1 MPTLDPMTFNE
12 EYFNQDYKLQAIW
25 LGLIWWF
32 LSLIPSII
40 FAAWSPG
47 YVWNGSYYYWGLTN
61 GEWHAWHVMR
71 YGFGTS
77 FGALSIF
84 WLIAYIK
91 QGKNRILQKIY
102 YRAIAWVI
110 PLSWV
115 FALWIF
121 IAFLV
126 GGSQYGGNMGRDVGM
141 AFGFWI
147 IVAGMEA
154 LAWFVAPRATKFY
167 KWQEQDWWN
176 YNTDDVP
183 KTWPS
188 QLGDFVDY

>member
-1 MPTLDPMTFNE
+1 MPTLDPVAFNPD
-12 EYFNQDYKLQAIW
+12 YFNQDYKMQAIW

-32 LSLIPSII
+32 LSLIPTII
-40 FAAWSPG
+40 FRAWQPG
-47 YVWNGSYYYWGLTN
+47 YGWNGSYYYWGLTN
-61 GEWHAWHVMR
+61 GEWHAWRVMM
-71 YGFGTS
+71 YGYGLS
-77 FGALSIF
+77 FGVLSGF
-84 WLIAYIK
+84 WLLAYIK

-115 FALWIF
+115 WSLWAF

-126 GGSQYGGNMGRDVGM
+126 GGSQYGGQMGRNVGM

-147 IVAGMEA
+147 ITAGMEA
-154 LAWFVAPRATKFY
+154 LAWFLAPRATKFY
-167 KWQEQDWWN
+167 KWSEQEWWN
-176 YNTDDVP
+176 YNKDDVP